1 MRRTSTILWS
11 SSAIAFALCATPAFG
26 QDQTGPATPPDPTVE
41 AQEQPADPEA
51 GSPQTDDAVQ
61 TAAGADQGAGDD
73 EAIVVTGLRRSLQS
87 SQNIKR
93 NSEQIVDAIV
103 AEDIGKLPDTTVS
116 DTAARI
122 PGVQVERT
130 GGEASRVLLRGLDR
144 SYYTTTYNGREI
156 FTAETRSVALQD
168 FPAGAISAVEV
179 FKTSTAN
186 LVEPGLA
193 GLVNVR
199 SRRPFDF
206 SGFEVAGSVWANY
219 PKQSRDL
226 KPNAQLLLTNR
237 WDVGG
242 GEVGALINFSY
253 TRMHYQDSIRRHGF
267 FIADLGTPPPPGSPE
282 GTPGIFLGRT
292 PDWPEIQYAEGDRW
306 RPSINGALQWRPSP
320 DLEFYAEGLWQG
332 YREEVTDAMWS
343 QPLWG
348 GGFGAYSNLTF
359 RDGTNQILSGTVTAP
374 RRAQGFQGATKRR
387 TDTYQFAVGGRY
399 DAGPLRLTA
408 DLARTSS
415 TFKLRAESVD
425 FNLSTNNYTVNWFT
439 GPNGGDGPTFE
450 VVGVDFADPALYEYR
465 GFFERYLVAM
475 GDDWQARLDAE
486 YEPGMAWLPNIQG
499 GVRYVTRDASRSD
512 GERYWDA
519 NNDAL
524 NIPITDVPVSY
535 ELLHS
540 AFRGDDLRPTPTSWL
555 APTFGSV
562 WDNLV
567 ALRQFNV
574 DRGIPLDG
582 NLNRSQN
589 NDSDPPDPVPTRDFG
604 ISEKTLAGYA
614 QLKFDFQGSLPIDG
628 LLGVRVVR
636 TRDQVEGFLRRPNL
650 STPAP
655 NDVVFEPL
663 SVTNTRTDWLPNLNV
678 NLHFTPELKLRL
690 AATKTLTRPLF
701 EQLNP
706 GFAFGTPTC
715 FDTTNPNCQIIGSGG
730 NPFLDPLRSNN
741 YDASLEYYFSRTG
754 FASVAVFRR
763 DMRGFIVNRRF
774 QAENDEATGL
784 PVFIDGPV
792 NINKGRIQGFEAQ
805 FSTFFDWQF
814 VPEWA
819 RGFGAQANATYID
832 AKIDFPIFCAPAADE
847 CVPGTA
853 GANATVLRTRIPDVS
868 KWTFNLVGMYER
880 GPITARLSYNHR
892 TGYPEGT
899 LDPRDGFFTLQGRGK
914 SNGRLDWSSSYAVTD
929 NFTVFFDWTNIL
941 NIPFRSDIVRVNYA
955 NGEPTGREQFPMVVR
970 YNESV
975 MSGGIRFRF
984 GGSPRAAPAPAA
996 APLPPPPP
1004 PPPAPPPV
1012 VEEPLPPPP
1021 PPPPPAPERG

>member
-1 MRRTSTILWS
+1 MV
-11 SSAIAFALCATPAFG
+11 FALCATPAFG

-61 TAAGADQGAGDD
+61 TASGADQSAGDD
-73 EAIVVTGLRRSLQS
+73 DAIVVTGLRRSLQS

-130 GGEASRVLLRGLDR
+130 GGEASRVLIRGLDR

-253 TRMHYQDSIRRHGF
+253 TRLHYQDSIRRHGF
-267 FIADLGTPPPPGSPE
+267 FIADLAG
-282 GTPGIFLGRT
+282 GRS
-292 PDWPEIQYAEGDRW
+292 PDWPEIQYAEADRW
-306 RPSINGALQWRPSP
+306 RPSINGALQWRPTP
-320 DLEFYAEGLWQG
+320 DLELYAEGLWQG
-332 YREEVTDAMWS
+332 YREENTDRLWQ

-348 GGFGAYSNLTF
+348 GSSYSNIEIE
-359 RDGTNQILSGTVTAP
+359 DGNVISGTVTNPASCCNGDYQT
-374 RRAQGFQGATKRR
+374 QGFQGATKRR
-387 TDTYQFAVGGRY
+387 TDTYQFAIGGRY
-399 DAGPLRLTA
+399 DAGPLRITA
-408 DLARTSS
+408 DLARTDS

-425 FNLSTNNYTVNWFT
+425 YGINNENFTVNWFT
-439 GPNGGDGPTFE
+439 GRPGGDGPTLE
-450 VVGVDFADPALYEYR
+450 VVGLDFGDPANYNYR
-465 GFFERYLVAM
+465 GFFERYLVAK

-486 YEPGMAWLPNIQG
+486 YEPGLDWLPNIQA
-499 GVRYVTRDASRSD
+499 GVRYTDRDASRSD
-512 GERYWDA
+512 GERYWSA
-519 NNDAL
+519 NDRGL
-524 NIPITDVPVSY
+524 FNIPISQVPLDYS
-535 ELLHS
+535 LFHS
-540 AFRGDDLRPTPTSWL
+540 AFHGDDNRPTPRTWL
-555 APTFGSV
+555 APSFNSV
-562 WDNLV
+562 WDNLR
-567 ALRQFNV
+567 ALRQFNI
-574 DRGIPLDG
+574 DQGIPLDG
-582 NLNRSQN
+582 NPNRSQN
-589 NDSDPPDPVPTRDFG
+589 NDDGPPDPVPTRDFS
-604 ISEKTLAGYA
+604 INEKTLAGYA
-614 QLKFDFQGSLPIDG
+614 QLKFDFEGSLPIDG

-636 TRDQVEGFLRRPNL
+636 TKDRIDGFQRFPNE

-655 NDVVFEPL
+655 NDFIFEPL
-663 SVTNTRTDWLPNLNV
+663 NSVRSRTDWLPNLNV
-678 NLHFTPELKLRL
+678 NVHITPEVQLRL
-690 AATKTLTRPLF
+690 AATKTISRPLF

-706 GFAFGTPTC
+706 GFALGTPNC
-715 FDTTNPNCQIIGSGG
+715 VDTTNPQCEITGSGG

-754 FASVAVFRR
+754 FVSVAAFRR
-763 DMRGFIVNRRF
+763 DMRGFIVTRRF
-774 QAENDEATGL
+774 EAEADEATGL
-784 PVFIDGPV
+784 PVRIDGPV
-792 NINKGRIQGFEAQ
+792 NTNKGRIQGFEAQ
-805 FSTFFDWQF
+805 VSSFFDWEF
-814 VPEWA
+814 LPEWA

-832 AKIDFPIFCAPAADE
+832 AKIDFPLFCAPAAEE
-847 CVPGTA
+847 CVPGPAA
-853 GANATVLRTRIPDVS
+853 GPNATVVRTRIPDVS

-892 TGYPEGT
+892 TSYPEGT
-899 LDPRDGFFTLQGRGK
+899 LDPRGDYTLQGRGR
-914 SNGRLDWSSSYAVTD
+914 SSGRLDWSSSYAVTD

-955 NGEPTGREQFPMVVR
+955 NGEPTTREEFPMVVR

-1004 PPPAPPPV
+1004 PPAPPPV
-1012 VEEPLPPPP
+1012 VEELPPPP